1 MFAEALI
8 GEHSV
13 LECGFKVH
21 VFDIPRPR
29 GFYGGSRHKCLMGV
43 KGGVIE
49 SRMVIFVEVG
59 VGGVVSGEDLVFG
72 IEGLCEEGGFEW
84 RIGESSLKKPLIFE
98 LGVTHGIVEAVT
110 VNATHYYKVDR

>member
-1 MFAEALI
+1 LFAEALI

-21 VFDIPRPR
+21 VFDVSRPR
-29 GFYGGSRHKCLMGV
+29 GFYGGSGHKCLMRV

-59 VGGVVSGEDLVFG
+59 VCGVVGGEDLVFG
-72 IEGLCEEGGFEW
+72 IKRLCEEGGFQW
-84 RIGESSLKKPLIFE
+84 RIRESSLEKPLIF
-98 LGVTHGIVEAVT
+98 
-110 VNATHYYKVDR
+110 